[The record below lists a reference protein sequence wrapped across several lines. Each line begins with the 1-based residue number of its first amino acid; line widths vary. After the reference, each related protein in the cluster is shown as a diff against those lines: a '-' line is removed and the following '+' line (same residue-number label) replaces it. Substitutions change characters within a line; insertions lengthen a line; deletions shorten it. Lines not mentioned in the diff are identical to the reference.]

1 MVASP
6 LCLNEDSMTTA
17 AALDQEK
24 RQARSEAQRLRDTAR
39 RSVGDCAALALAEN
53 ALGFFAQSEPGIVS
67 GFHPH
72 MSEISVLPLLA
83 RLVSMGWTT
92 CLPVVTGKG
101 QPLVFRAWE
110 PGDPLIRGL
119 WDIKVPQEDAA
130 EVIPDMLLVPMLA
143 FDRKGHRLGYGG
155 GFYDR
160 TLALLRTT
168 KVVTAIG
175 VAYAAQEMEHV
186 PHGAHDAVL
195 DAVLTE
201 AGGVTI
207 LKN

>member
-1 MVASP
+1 
-6 LCLNEDSMTTA
+6 MTS

-24 RQARSEAQRLRDTAR
+24 RQARTEAQRIRDTAR
-39 RSVGDCAALALAEN
+39 KSVGESAALALAEN
-53 ALGFFAQSEPGIVS
+53 ALGFFAGTEPGVVS

-110 PGDPLIRGL
+110 PGDPLVRGL
-119 WDIKVPQEDAA
+119 WDIKVPAA
-130 EVIPDMLLVPMLA
+130 EAEEVVPGTLLVPMLA
-143 FDRKGHRLGYGG
+143 FDRQGHRLGYGG

-160 TLALLRTT
+160 TLEILRKT
-168 KVVTAIG
+168 KPVTAIG
-175 VAYAAQEMEHV
+175 VAYAAQEMDRV

-195 DAVLTE
+195 DAILSE

>member
-1 MVASP
+1 MP
-6 LCLNEDSMTTA
+6 TA

-24 RQARSEAQRLRDTAR
+24 RQARTEAQRLRDTAR
-39 RSVGDCAALALAEN
+39 KSLGESAALALAEN
-53 ALGFFAQSEPGIVS
+53 ALCFFSGTDPGTVS

-83 RLVSMGWTT
+83 RLVSMGWTS

-110 PGDPLIRGL
+110 PGDALVRGL
-119 WDIKVPQEDAA
+119 WDIKVPNEDSD
-130 EVIPDMLLVPMLA
+130 ELVPGMLLVPMLA
-143 FDRKGHRLGYGG
+143 FDRHGHRLGYGG

-160 TLALLRTT
+160 TLEILR
-168 KVVTAIG
+168 KSRPVTAIG

-195 DAVLTE
+195 DAILTE
-201 AGGVTI
+201 AGSVTI